1 MRWRECGRR
10 PSSHAASWSLRT
22 NRRAVESAGG
32 VWSAP
37 AASSRRRTSRRAGRS
52 ADVVPRSR
60 APRRRRCATER
71 TNDCASSA
79 SGPLTEE
86 GGVDRP
92 PLAGGRLRRRALLLL
107 RVVVATRGRSDAPP
121 RAPRGHLLLP
131 LCRRRSSSAGA
142 RGRRPE
148 AVGDAGQGR
157 RRGRRR
163 RRRRPRGTN
172 ALLIR
177 WSGGARVCV
186 EIAADGAIEKNP
198 ASPFVCVAATHAT
211 HIVGVTPTP
220 TPAHTITP
228 RRQRRL
234 TSSPPD
240 AETTLPTTSFT
251 PPYADNRMSTADVIY
266 CTS

>member
-1 MRWRECGRR
+1 MESPRKLDHLEVNGRSVRRVVGGDEPRLRRDREHDDGWSSDGCGG
-10 PSSHAASWSLRT
+10 
-22 NRRAVESAGG
+22 E
-32 VWSAP
+32 
-37 AASSRRRTSRRAGRS
+37 S
-52 ADVVPRSR
+52 ADVVCPRTPRRRRCGRTNAPSRARASGRRPPRRRGDERADAPEGVRTSFLAR

-172 ALLIR
+172 APPHPVEWR
-177 WSGGARVCV
+177 RVCV
-186 EIAADGAIEKNP
+186 WRSQRMVP
-198 ASPFVCVAATHAT
+198 SRR
-211 HIVGVTPTP
+211 
-220 TPAHTITP
+220 TP
-228 RRQRRL
+228 RHRSYALPRR
-234 TSSPPD
+234 
-240 AETTLPTTSFT
+240 T
-251 PPYADNRMSTADVIY
+251 PLIL
-266 CTS
+266 